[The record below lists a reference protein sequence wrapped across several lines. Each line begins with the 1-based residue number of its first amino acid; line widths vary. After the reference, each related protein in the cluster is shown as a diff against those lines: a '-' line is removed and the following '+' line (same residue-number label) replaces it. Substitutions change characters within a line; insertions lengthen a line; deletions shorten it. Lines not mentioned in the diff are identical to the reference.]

1 MDIRCTWRCTEL
13 QFLMRSIR
21 NWYFLSRIDS
31 RQRYFRS
38 FRSSALDPRIGRA
51 PIEIIQHDVSSL
63 WTHSNDPWNGT
74 QRANEST
81 CSCIFFVVC
90 LTSRFRLK
98 FIRCAAE
105 SCHVKARQSWERW
118 KAVVECGR
126 RLEKFFA
133 SFLTSLCFFRTEH
146 SKHYPFPIRT
156 TTKRALLGHATL
168 DIHSIRFF

>member
-1 MDIRCTWRCTEL
+1 MK
-13 QFLMRSIR
+13 
-21 NWYFLSRIDS
+21 
-31 RQRYFRS
+31 
-38 FRSSALDPRIGRA
+38 
-51 PIEIIQHDVSSL
+51 IIQNCNFSWGLSEIDISFHGSIVVNDIFGRFVRQLSFQGLVEHQSKLSNDVVSSL

-133 SFLTSLCFFRTEH
+133 CFLTSLSLLFGP
-146 SKHYPFPIRT
+146 SIPIRT